1 MRSAS
6 IAEWMLTRFMS
17 RGQASST
24 IGDLLEA
31 LPGKGIA
38 WFWASVAGIILS
50 LTWRRSL
57 AFVAAF
63 NFGLYGL
70 GSLQVPIYSIHTAHR
85 PPQNFMLLF
94 ILLDDAG
101 ILLSFGVAYL
111 TVRYGLKDSFVRH
124 ILAVW
129 VLIVAFLFCWWIPVM
144 ANACG
149 IIVVWAFI
157 YMARSAP
164 GRRNLVALAVA
175 LGLSF
180 VGALP
185 ALYGVD
191 RLQNVARLSP
201 LTSTA
206 VLVAVLIQTSIYSK
220 VHSMFFESK
229 SRDESPRATA

>member
-31 LPGKGIA
+31 LPHKGVA
-38 WFWASVAGIILS
+38 WFWASVGGIILS

-63 NFGLYGL
+63 CFGFYAL
-70 GSLQVPIYSIHTAHR
+70 GALQLPIYSIHTAHR
-85 PPQNFMLLF
+85 PPHNLMPFF
-94 ILLDDAG
+94 ILLGDAG

-111 TVRYGLKDSFVRH
+111 TVRFGLKDSFVRH

-129 VLIVAFLFCWWIPVM
+129 VLVVAFIFCWWIPVI
-144 ANACG
+144 ANVCG
-149 IIVVWAFI
+149 IIAICAFI
-157 YMARSAP
+157 YMVMSVP
-164 GRRNLVALAVA
+164 GRRKLVALALA

-180 VGALP
+180 VGASL
-185 ALYGVD
+185 ALYVMD
-191 RLQNVARLSP
+191 TLQNVARLSP
-201 LTSTA
+201 LISTA
-206 VLVAVLIQTSIYSK
+206 ALFAVLIQTSIYSK
-220 VHSMFFESK
+220 VHCMFFESK
-229 SRDESPRATA
+229 SRDESQRATA